1 MTNTENKIYNL
12 KQLLKND
19 ESILNEWENM
29 PMPRTLEEEAQRKE
43 DMKTARKHYLMLND
57 AIKEHINDVMDRAY
71 FDYQGEI
78 YDKNNNCIE
87 YIPNLVYL
95 VTDDCDM
102 EDNDIEDLNDFIQND
117 LYDRAWRWTE
127 KRDEL
132 LEVMKTYFQL
142 VRSELLDYCL

>member
-1 MTNTENKIYNL
+1 MKDNIYNL

-19 ESILNEWENM
+19 EAILNEWYQM
-29 PMPRTLEEEAQRKE
+29 IGARSVEEEAQYQADRA
-43 DMKTARKHYLMLND
+43 TARKHFEMLQEE
-57 AIKEHINDVMDRAY
+57 IKKHINDVMDRAY

-78 YDKNNNCIE
+78 YDKDYNMIE

-102 EDNDIEDLNDFIQND
+102 EDDDIDDLNDFIQND

-132 LEVMKTYFQL
+132 PEVMKTYFQL

>member
-1 MTNTENKIYNL
+1 MKDNICNL

-19 ESILNEWENM
+19 EAILNEWDQM
-29 PMPRTLEEEAQRKE
+29 IGARSVDEEAQYQADRA
-43 DMKTARKHYLMLND
+43 TARKHYEMLQEE
-57 AIKEHINDVMDRAY
+57 IKKHINDVMDRAY

-78 YDKNNNCIE
+78 YDKDYNMIE
-87 YIPNLVYL
+87 YIPSLVYL
-95 VTDDCDM
+95 VTDDFDM
-102 EDNDIEDLNDFIQND
+102 EDGDIDDLNDFIQND

-132 LEVMKTYFQL
+132 PEVMKTYFQL

>member
-1 MTNTENKIYNL
+1 MKDNIYNL

-19 ESILNEWENM
+19 EAILNEWYQM
-29 PMPRTLEEEAQRKE
+29 IGARSVEEEAQYQADRA
-43 DMKTARKHYLMLND
+43 TARKHYEMLQEE
-57 AIKEHINDVMDRAY
+57 IKKHINDVMDRAY

-78 YDKNNNCIE
+78 YDKDYNMIE

-102 EDNDIEDLNDFIQND
+102 EDDDIDDLNDFIQND

-132 LEVMKTYFQL
+132 PEVMKTYFQL

>member
-1 MTNTENKIYNL
+1 MKDNIYNL

-19 ESILNEWENM
+19 EAILNEWYQIIGA
-29 PMPRTLEEEAQRKE
+29 RSVEEEAQYQADRA
-43 DMKTARKHYLMLND
+43 TARKHYEMLQEE
-57 AIKEHINDVMDRAY
+57 IKKHINDVMDRAY

-78 YDKNNNCIE
+78 YDKDYNMIE
-87 YIPNLVYL
+87 YIPSLVYL

-102 EDNDIEDLNDFIQND
+102 EDDDIDDLNDFIQND

-132 LEVMKTYFQL
+132 PEVMKTYFQL

>member
-1 MTNTENKIYNL
+1 MKDNIYNL

-19 ESILNEWENM
+19 EAILNEWYQM
-29 PMPRTLEEEAQRKE
+29 IGARSVEEEAQYQADRA
-43 DMKTARKHYLMLND
+43 TARKHYEMLHEE
-57 AIKEHINDVMDRAY
+57 IKKHINDVMDRAY

-78 YDKNNNCIE
+78 YDKDYNMIE

-102 EDNDIEDLNDFIQND
+102 EDDDIDDLNDFIQND

-132 LEVMKTYFQL
+132 PEVMKTYFQL

>member
-1 MTNTENKIYNL
+1 MKDNIYNL

-19 ESILNEWENM
+19 EAILNEWDQM
-29 PMPRTLEEEAQRKE
+29 IGARSADEEAQYQADRA
-43 DMKTARKHYLMLND
+43 TARKHYEMLQEE
-57 AIKEHINDVMDRAY
+57 IKKHINDVMDRAY

-78 YDKNNNCIE
+78 YDKDYNYIE
-87 YIPNLVYL
+87 YIPSLVYL

-102 EDNDIEDLNDFIQND
+102 EDGDIEDLNDFIQND

-132 LEVMKTYFQL
+132 PEVMKTYFQL